1 MLFKDRLITALVRY
15 PYRVMLVSLVLIL
28 GIGFGG
34 SQLTVES
41 GIDVF
46 FSDEDPS
53 MLADRELKRTYGRED
68 NVLFVI
74 DTQGGD
80 IFEASNL
87 SSVQA
92 ITENSWQMPH
102 SRRVD
107 SITNFLYPE
116 VDGDDIVIDRLVDDA
131 DSLTPQERRRIK
143 GIASS
148 QQALIGRLL
157 ADGSQVAAVNVTL
170 NLPEEGQEAAI
181 DTAVKYARALATQV
195 ENGNPAIKIHLAGWA
210 LTEQTL
216 AEVAA
221 RDAVTLMP
229 ALFVLVLVII
239 ALLMRSVM
247 ASICTVVTIFL
258 SILCGMGFA
267 GWAGIS
273 LNSVNVS
280 APTIIMTLAVA
291 DCIHLL
297 SVFLTR
303 LRKGQEKT
311 DALRGALDHTL
322 YPILLTS
329 ITTALGFLS
338 MNFSESPP
346 FRELGTISA
355 VGVLGALWVTVT
367 ILPGLVL
374 ILPFRKSGGVTTG
387 IPLDG
392 LANWVIR
399 HNTRIFWSSLLFIAL
414 IVSFIPRIEL
424 NDDPTGYFSDSV
436 PLSQAIDVVENKLSG
451 TQSLYYSFD
460 SGEDQGVVDP
470 GFLADIDTF
479 VSWLRAQPEVVNVES
494 FTDTLK
500 RLNQVMHNEALEWY
514 KLPDS
519 RELAAQYALLY
530 EISVP
535 YGQDVTHQMSADKSS
550 LKVAATLKNQQSQGL
565 IAFESRGRRWM
576 QDNVPGIAAHAAGQ
590 SISFANV
597 GLRNINSMLLG
608 SLAAIL
614 FVSFCLIIAFRSIR
628 FGLVS
633 CIPNLFPAFVS
644 LGIWGAMVGEVN
656 IAASVVFSLTLGI
669 IVDDT
674 THFLVKYLEARQ
686 ARNLDAEEAIR
697 YAFTAVG
704 SALLSTSIV
713 LAIGFMAL
721 VQSDFSVNSTS
732 GLLVTMTILVA
743 IVLDLLFLPTVLIK
757 ADRWLLPK
765 ASKTAII
772 DGPE

>member
-1 MLFKDRLITALVRY
+1 MVFKDRLITMLVRY
-15 PYRVMLVSLVLIL
+15 PYRILLVSLVLIL
-28 GIGFGG
+28 GVGFGG
-34 SQLTVES
+34 SRLTVES

-46 FSDEDPS
+46 FSEDDPNI
-53 MLADRELKRTYGRED
+53 LADRELKRAYGRED

-74 DTQGGD
+74 DTRGGD

-87 SSVQA
+87 SSVQI
-92 ITENSWQMPH
+92 ITEKSWLMPH
-102 SRRVD
+102 SKRVD
-107 SITNFLYPE
+107 SVTNFLYPE
-116 VDGDDIVIDRLVDDA
+116 VDGDDIVIDRLVEEA
-131 DSLTPQERRRIK
+131 GSLTSEDRQRIK
-143 GIASS
+143 GIALS
-148 QQALIGRLL
+148 QQALIGRIL
-157 ADGSQVAAVNVTL
+157 AGDGQVAAVNVTL
-170 NLPEEGQEAAI
+170 NLPEDGQGAAI
-181 DTAVKYARALATQV
+181 DQAVTFARALAAEV
-195 ENGNPAIKIHLAGWA
+195 ESENPAIDIHLAGWA

-216 AEVAA
+216 VEVTAH
-221 RDAVTLMP
+221 DSLTLMP

-239 ALLMRSVM
+239 ALLLRSVM

-258 SILCGMGFA
+258 SILWGMGFA

-303 LRKGQEKT
+303 QRRGREKR
-311 DALRGALDHTL
+311 DALRDALDHTL
-322 YPILLTS
+322 YPIVLTS
-329 ITTALGFLS
+329 LTTALGFLS

-374 ILPFRKSGGVTTG
+374 MLPFRKAGRVTTG
-387 IPLDG
+387 IPLGG

-399 HNTRIFWSSLLFIAL
+399 HNNRIFWSSLLLIAL
-414 IVSFIPRIEL
+414 SVSFIPRIEL
-424 NDDPTGYFSDSV
+424 NDDPTGYFSDAI
-436 PLSQAIDVVENKLSG
+436 PLTQAIDVVESKLSG

-460 SGEDQGVVDP
+460 SGEGQGIVDP
-470 GFLADIDTF
+470 GFLADIDAF

-500 RLNQVMHNEALEWY
+500 RLNQVMHGEADEWH

-519 RELAAQYALLY
+519 RELAAQYVLLF

-535 YGQDVTHQMSADKSS
+535 YGQDVTHQVSADKSS

-565 IAFESRGRRWM
+565 IAFEARGRRWM
-576 QDNVPGIAAHAAGQ
+576 QDNVPGMVVRGAGQ

-608 SLAAIL
+608 SLAAIVL
-614 FVSFCLIIAFRSIR
+614 VSLCLVVAFRSIR

-633 CIPNLFPAFVS
+633 CIPNLFPAFIT
-644 LGIWGAMVGEVN
+644 LGIWGAVVGEVN

-686 ARNLDAEEAIR
+686 ERNLDAEQAIR

-704 SALLSTSIV
+704 SALVSTSIV
-713 LAIGFMAL
+713 LAIGFLAL

-732 GLLVTMTILVA
+732 GLLVAMTIVIA
-743 IVLDLLFLPTVLIK
+743 ITLDLLFLPTVLIK

-765 ASKTAII
+765 AAKTTII
-772 DGPE
+772 GG

>member
-1 MLFKDRLITALVRY
+1 MALKDRLITALVRY
-15 PYRVMLVSLVLIL
+15 PYRIILVGLVLIL

-34 SQLTVES
+34 SRLTVES

-46 FSDEDPS
+46 FSEDDPN
-53 MLADRELKRTYGRED
+53 LIADRELKRTYGRED

-74 DTQGGD
+74 DTRGGD
-80 IFEASNL
+80 IFEANNL
-87 SSVQA
+87 SSVQT
-92 ITENSWQMPH
+92 ITEKSWLMPH
-102 SRRVD
+102 ARRVD
-107 SITNFLYPE
+107 SVTNFLYPE
-116 VDGDDIVIDRLVDDA
+116 VDGDDIVIDKLVENADA
-131 DSLTPQERRRIK
+131 LTSEDRRRIK
-143 GIASS
+143 DIAMS
-148 QQALIGRLL
+148 QQVLIGRLL
-157 ADGSQVAAVNVTL
+157 ANDGQVAAVNVTL
-170 NLPEEGQEAAI
+170 NLPEDEQAAAI
-181 DTAVKYARALATQV
+181 DQAVRYARELATEV
-195 ENGNPAIKIHLAGWA
+195 ESSNPAIEVRLAGRA

-216 AEVAA
+216 AEVTA
-221 RDAVTLMP
+221 RDSITLLP
-229 ALFVLVLVII
+229 ALFVLVLVFI
-239 ALLMRSVM
+239 ALLLRSVM

-280 APTIIMTLAVA
+280 APTIIMTLAIA

-303 LRKGQEKT
+303 LRNGQEKA
-311 DALRGALDHTL
+311 DALWGALDHTL
-322 YPILLTS
+322 YPIVLTS
-329 ITTALGFLS
+329 LTTALGFLS

-346 FRELGTISA
+346 FRELGTIAA

-367 ILPGLVL
+367 ILPGLVQ

-387 IPLDG
+387 IPLGG

-399 HNTRIFWSSLLFIAL
+399 HNNRIFWSSLLL
-414 IVSFIPRIEL
+414 IGLTVSFIPRIEL

-436 PLSQAIDVVENKLSG
+436 PLTQAIDVIERKLSG
-451 TQSLYYSFD
+451 TQSVYYSFD
-460 SGEDQGVVDP
+460 SGQEQGIADP
-470 GFLADIDTF
+470 RFLADIDSF
-479 VSWLRAQPEVVNVES
+479 VSWLRAQSEVVNVES

-500 RLNQVMHNEALEWY
+500 RLNQVMHGGAQEWH

-519 RELAAQYALLY
+519 RELAAQYVLLY

-535 YGQDVTHQMSADKSS
+535 YGQDVTHQISADKSS

-565 IAFESRGRRWM
+565 IAFEARSRRWM
-576 QDNVPGIAAHAAGQ
+576 QDHLPGMVTRGAGQ

-608 SLAAIL
+608 SLAAIAL
-614 FVSFCLIIAFRSIR
+614 VSLCLIVAFRSIR

-633 CIPNLFPAFVS
+633 CIPNLFPAFVT
-644 LGIWGAMVGEVN
+644 LGLWGAVVGEVN

-686 ARNLDAEEAIR
+686 ERNLDAEQAIR
-697 YAFTAVG
+697 YAFAAVG

-713 LAIGFMAL
+713 LAIGFLAL

-732 GLLVTMTILVA
+732 GLLVAMTIA
-743 IVLDLLFLPTVLIK
+743 IAIILDLLFLPTVLIK
-757 ADRWLLPK
+757 ADRWLLPQ
-765 ASKTAII
+765 AAKTTII
-772 DGPE
+772 GG